1 MNKQY
6 IKGRDFEYRVKE
18 HYEKEGYFVVRSAGS
33 KGIADL
39 VAIYKNNP
47 PKIQLLPLII
57 QCKNMSYKRVPKK
70 EIKRFLGF
78 ASKYWCIP
86 VVATKRGRMLVLL
99 EGEDALRDFLLA
111 KKTFVAR
118 RLGE

>member
-1 MNKQY
+1 MNRRY
-6 IKGRDFEYRVKE
+6 IKGRNFEYRVKE

-47 PKIQLLPLII
+47 PKQHLPLII

-70 EIKRFLGF
+70 EIKRFLDF
-78 ASKYWCIP
+78 ASKYWCVP
-86 VVATKRGRMLVLL
+86 VVATKRGRKLVLF
-99 EGEDALRDFLLA
+99 EGEDTLRDFLLA
-111 KKTFVAR
+111 KKSFVAR
-118 RLGE
+118 RIGK

>member
-1 MNKQY
+1 MNRRY
-6 IKGRDFEYRVKE
+6 IKGRNFEYRVKE

-39 VAIYKNNP
+39 VAIHKNNP
-47 PKIQLLPLII
+47 PKQLLPLII

-70 EIKRFLGF
+70 EIKRFLDF

-86 VVATKRGRMLVLL
+86 VVATKRGRMLVFF

-111 KKTFVAR
+111 KKTFAAR
-118 RLGE
+118 RLEK